1 MVDII
6 KEGDRVKWITKM
18 MPVPQPEGKTD
29 RAGVV
34 LPVFRDTER
43 SGTVISAH
51 GARNKYSVRPDNLKC
66 DTPKGMD
73 TYYDLSVNLDELT
86 KI

>member
-1 MVDII
+1 MTDLNN
-6 KEGDRVKWITKM
+6 GDKVKWITKM
-18 MPVPQPEGKTD
+18 MAVPHPEGKTD

-43 SGTVISAH
+43 TGTIISMQ
-51 GARNKYSVRPDNLKC
+51 GARDVCSVRPDNLKS
-66 DTPKGMD
+66 TPPQGMD
-73 TYYDLSVNLDELT
+73 TYYDVRIKATDVT